1 MFTTLRHLAL
11 LAALSL
17 VACAPAY
24 ADPPASADLGPWL
37 HITNTRTAPQLA
49 TIPSHELWV
58 IAQGD
63 ILPPEYQVVEGHA
76 TVSQAFHFEGDL
88 AADTHLR
95 VEAVDGEGAVIAAW
109 DAVDEVHGFEGQ
121 RGVPASP
128 EAMGHEAA
136 GALGLRF
143 HYVAL
148 LSDGSP
154 GAALSQIAATGA
166 DEASAVTLTVTAR
179 RRGMTV
185 VVP

>member
-49 TIPSHELWV
+49 TIFSHELWV

-63 ILPPEYQVVEGHA
+63 ILPPDYQVVEGHA
-76 TVSQAFHFEGDL
+76 RVNQPFRFEGDL

-95 VEAVDGEGAVIAAW
+95 VEAVDDGGAVIAAW
-109 DAVDEVHGFEGQ
+109 DAVDELHGFEGQ

-128 EAMGHEAA
+128 ETMGYEAT

-143 HYVAL
+143 HYAAL

-154 GAALSQIAATGA
+154 GASLSQIKVDEGY
-166 DEASAVTLTVTAR
+166 EASSVTLTVTAR